1 MIKKSLNI
9 DQFRQTILKHYN
21 QEKRDFPWR
30 ETNDPYAI
38 LTSEI
43 MLQQTQTDRV
53 VPKYLAWLD
62 SFPDIHALAQAET
75 TEVLE
80 RWVGLGYNRRA
91 IFLHRAAK
99 IMDSEYNGFVPQ
111 ELTDLLSLPGIGPYT
126 ARAIRTFAWGYP
138 EVFIETNIRS
148 VFLFFFFPDQT
159 AIDDSNIM
167 PLIESSLYLEDPRTW
182 YYALMDYG
190 SVLKRK
196 TINPNRNSKHYS
208 KQSRFTGSNREA
220 RGAIVRTLS
229 TGARYTI
236 TDLATQCGLDR
247 ERITKALLGLTKE
260 GIVCDMDGVYG
271 IYE

>member
-1 MIKKSLNI
+1 VIKKSLNI
-9 DQFRQTILKHYN
+9 DQFRQTILEHYH
-21 QEKRDFPWR
+21 QEKREFPWR

-62 SFPDIHALAQAET
+62 SFPNIHALAQAET

-99 IMDSEYNGFVPQ
+99 IMDREYNGFVPQ

-138 EVFIETNIRS
+138 EVLLRQIFDQC
-148 VFLFFFFPDQT
+148 FCFFSF
-159 AIDDSNIM
+159 
-167 PLIESSLYLEDPRTW
+167 
-182 YYALMDYG
+182 
-190 SVLKRK
+190 
-196 TINPNRNSKHYS
+196 
-208 KQSRFTGSNREA
+208 
-220 RGAIVRTLS
+220 
-229 TGARYTI
+229 
-236 TDLATQCGLDR
+236 
-247 ERITKALLGLTKE
+247 LTKQP
-260 GIVCDMDGVYG
+260 
-271 IYE
+271 